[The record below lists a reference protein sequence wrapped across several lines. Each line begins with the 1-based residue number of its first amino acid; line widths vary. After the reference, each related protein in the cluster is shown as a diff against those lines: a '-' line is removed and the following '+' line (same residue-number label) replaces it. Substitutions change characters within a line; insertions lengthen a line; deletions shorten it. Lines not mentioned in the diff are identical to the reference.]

1 MADAMTLETI
11 QKGLCIELETLL
23 SLKPGTIT
31 VDTSLPT
38 LGVDSLRFV
47 SLLLAI
53 EQRFGVNLMKIG
65 IKQDDLKTV
74 VTLAAAVKA
83 GRAD

>member
-1 MADAMTLETI
+1 MADTLTPETI
-11 QKGLCIELETLL
+11 QKGIAVELETLL

-31 VDTSLPT
+31 TETSLPT

-53 EQRFGVNLMKIG
+53 EQKFGVNLMKIG
-65 IKQDDLKTV
+65 VKPDDLKTI
-74 VTLAAAVKA
+74 VTFAAAVKA
-83 GRAD
+83 GRPA